1 MIEVPGYRFVKEL
14 ATSGPFQLLRAT
26 RDADGAPVTLKLPDA
41 SRPGT
46 PTARLRQEFEL
57 THAPRIDGVLQAL
70 ALVEPRAGLSVL
82 VMEGFGESTLVQRLA
97 RGRLEPRVACRLALA
112 LARAVGAVHAAG
124 IVHRDLHPGCVL
136 LGADGES
143 VKLTGFTLATRRPR
157 AEVAPVPPDRLEGT
171 LEYLSP
177 EGTGRTHRSVDSRSD
192 FYSLGVILFELLTGR
207 RPFADTDA
215 LGLIHAHVALPPP
228 APLSLE
234 PGLPRALSDIALK
247 LLAKSPEDRYQSAY
261 GLVADL
267 QYCLD
272 VLEGNVTEA
281 PFELGTK
288 DVPERFA
295 APERLYGREA
305 EQAALREAFEHAVSG
320 RSGFVLLSG
329 AAGMGKS
336 TLTGTLKRPVAERHG
351 LFVRGKYDQFLRDT
365 PYSGIF
371 EAFRDV
377 ARGLLSQEEDAL
389 EASKRRLL
397 DAVGGMGRL
406 VVDAVPRLA
415 LVLGEQPPVPEL
427 GPAESEL
434 RFQLVLRKFVA
445 AIATREHPL
454 VVVLDDVQWAD
465 TASLQLLKLLLTDRD
480 IGHLL
485 VVAACRSEELGP
497 DHPVEGLARALH
509 EDGTPVRRIDLAP
522 LSPEHV
528 ARLVA
533 DVFPPAAG
541 QPDAQ
546 LGALVLS
553 LTEGN
558 PFFAVQLLRTF
569 YERGLVR
576 FDADGGGFRWDAGA
590 LRGQDFSD
598 GVVALLTSR
607 IRELGPAAQ
616 ALLPQA
622 AALGHTFDLRSL
634 AIVLERTPA
643 EAAEALGE
651 VLQAGLVAPVG
662 EPDAES
668 GGAYQFTHDRVQQA
682 ALELTPAAERPE
694 LHARIGRLLLRHT
707 PAERLDEGLVDL
719 VSHFHLALPV
729 LKDADER
736 HRVAALDLR
745 AGRSAKSR
753 GAWSAALR
761 LLTTGLSLVGDE
773 GWRKDRRL
781 TFDLHVDA
789 AEAAY
794 LAADF
799 DLMERLA
806 SAALAHAADGAE
818 EVRVQEVRLQCFAH
832 RGEHARGVD
841 LGLEVLRKL
850 GQPLPANPKPPHVLA
865 AVAKTK
871 LRLGLRKPEDLESLP
886 EGTDPLLLATLRLL
900 VKLSSVAFMARPLLF
915 PLVVL
920 RILQLTIRHG
930 ATGVA
935 AFGYVGYGLMLSVH
949 LGNPEEGFRYG
960 RLALKTL
967 DRFQAESLRSMVTF
981 VFNLFIRH
989 WKEPLSACIEDF
1001 FAAAKKGQEM
1011 GDIEYFGYAASAGC
1025 ATALIARDGLSDG
1038 GSRMDR
1044 YRDALASHRHKNV
1057 PFVEYMRHTLDT
1069 LSGTFTGDPD
1079 AREEA
1084 LVAPYRQL
1092 GYANGI
1098 ATCDVL
1104 RTLRRWLWG
1113 DARGALASAEAVDA
1127 QVELIAGQIY
1137 LPWYKFFQGL
1147 ALIAL
1152 HPTRGPLERLR
1163 TSRAIDAIRKSMR
1176 GWARIA
1182 PMNYGARAE
1191 LLDAERAR
1199 LDGDGDAAADG
1210 YDRAIRL
1217 ARQYGLSLDE
1227 GVACEAAGRF
1237 HLAQGREPVAR
1248 TYLEE
1253 SRRAF
1258 LRWGARA
1265 VAARLERE
1273 HPRLLPS
1280 TPAAPEPARA
1290 EEAPGTPLAALDL
1303 ESVLKTARA
1312 LSGEIVLGKLLRTLM
1327 TLVIENAGARR
1338 GFLILKKPA
1347 GLFIEAE
1354 GSVDGTGV
1362 VVEQAVPVESSTALP
1377 ASIIHYVVR
1386 TGETVLLDDATAE
1399 EPFSE
1404 DPYVRSARP
1413 KSVLCSPLLKQGSLT
1428 GVLYLENDA
1437 TRGAFTRERLEVLRL
1452 LSFQAAISLENA
1464 GLYAS
1469 LEDYSRTL
1477 ERRVEER
1484 TTEIQ
1489 RKNAELAETLTRLQ
1503 EMQRQLVAQEK
1514 LASLGA
1520 LTAGIAHELQ
1530 NPLNFVN
1537 NFSVLSTRLAG
1548 ELEDSL
1554 KGVAGKVDGLVLEDV
1569 LELLEDLRQNSQ
1581 RIHSHG
1587 KRASDI
1593 IKTML
1598 RHSRRSEGTRTR
1610 ADFNTLVRESLNL
1623 AVQGLRTRPGG
1634 ASVQTETE
1642 LDAAVGSVELVA
1654 SDISRL
1660 FINILE
1666 NAFYA
1671 AQQKQPQ
1678 AGPGFT
1684 PCVQVRT
1691 RRLGDKVELRIRDN
1705 GPGIPDSI
1713 REKLFHPFFTTK
1725 PAGVGTGLGLSLVH
1739 DIVQEHQGE
1748 IRVESTPGEYAEFI
1762 ITLPAPLATPRSGA
1776 AA

>member
-1 MIEVPGYRFVKEL
+1 MIDVPGYRFVREL
-14 ATSGPFQLLRAT
+14 PASGPFQLLRAT
-26 RDADGAPVTLKLPDA
+26 REEHGTSVLLKVPDSSRAA
-41 SRPGT
+41 SLS
-46 PTARLRQEFEL
+46 ARLRHELEL
-57 THAPRIDGVLQAL
+57 TQSLRIDGVLHAL
-70 ALVEPRAGLSVL
+70 ALVESRAGGPVL
-82 VMEGFGESTLVQRLA
+82 VLEGFGESTLAQRLTQ
-97 RGRLEPRVACRLALA
+97 GRLEPRTACRIALA
-112 LARAVGAVHAAG
+112 LARTVGAIHAAG
-124 IVHRDLHPGCVL
+124 IVHRDLQPGCVL

-157 AEVAPVPPDRLEGT
+157 AEVAPVAPDRLEGT
-171 LEYLSP
+171 LEYMSP

-228 APLSLE
+228 PPTSLE
-234 PGLPRALSDIALK
+234 PGLPRPLSDIALK
-247 LLAKSPEDRYQSAY
+247 LLAKSPEERYQSAY

-267 QYCLD
+267 QRCLD
-272 VLEGNVTEA
+272 ALEDTDTPVA
-281 PFELGTK
+281 SFELGAK

-295 APERLYGREA
+295 VPERLYGRESQ
-305 EQAALREAFEHAVSG
+305 QAALRAAFERAASG

-336 TLTGTLKRPVAERHG
+336 TLTGTLKRAVSERHG
-351 LFVRGKYDQFLRDT
+351 VFVRGKYDQLLRDT

-371 EAFRDV
+371 EAFREV
-377 ARGLLSQEEDAL
+377 ARSLLGEEEGAL
-389 EASKRRLL
+389 ESSKRRLL
-397 DAVGGMGRL
+397 EAVGGMGRL
-406 VVDAVPRLA
+406 VVDAVPRMA

-434 RFQLVLRKFVA
+434 RFQLVLRKLVA
-445 AIATREHPL
+445 ALATREHPL
-454 VVVLDDVQWAD
+454 VMVLDDVQWAD
-465 TASLQLLKLLLTDRD
+465 SASLQLLRLLLTDRD
-480 IGHLL
+480 IEHLF

-497 DHPVEGLARALH
+497 DHPVEGLVRALH
-509 EDGTPVRRIDLAP
+509 EDGTPVQRIALEP
-522 LSPEHV
+522 LSPEQV
-528 ARLVA
+528 SRLVA

-576 FDADGGGFRWDAGA
+576 FDAEGGGFRWDAGA
-590 LRGQDFSD
+590 LRDQDFSD

-607 IRELGPAAQ
+607 IRELSPASQ
-616 ALLPQA
+616 ALLPWA
-622 AALGHTFDLRSL
+622 AALGHTFDLRTL
-634 AIVLERTPA
+634 AIILERPSSQ
-643 EAAEALGE
+643 AAEALGE
-651 VLQAGLVAPVG
+651 VLQAGLIAPVG

-682 ALELTPAAERPE
+682 ALELTPSSERPNV
-694 LHARIGRLLLRHT
+694 HARIGRLLLKHT
-707 PAERLDEGLVDL
+707 PPERLDEGLADL

-729 LKDADER
+729 LTDADER
-736 HRVAALDLR
+736 HRIAGLDLR

-753 GAWSAALR
+753 GAWAPALR
-761 LLTTGLSLVGDE
+761 LLTTGLTLVGED

-806 SAALAHAADGAE
+806 AAALSRAADGAE
-818 EVRVQEVRLQCFAH
+818 EVRVQEVRLQCYAH

-850 GQPLPANPKPPHVLA
+850 GQPLPANPKQPHVLA

-871 LRLGLRKPEDLESLP
+871 LRLGLRKPEDLEALP
-886 EGTDPLLLATLRLL
+886 ECTDPLLLATLRLL

-960 RLALKTL
+960 RLSLKTL

-1001 FAAAKKGQEM
+1001 FAAARKGQEM

-1025 ATALIARDGLSDG
+1025 ATSFIARDGLAEG
-1038 GSRMDR
+1038 GPRIDR
-1044 YRDALASHRHKNV
+1044 YRDALAAHRHKNV
-1057 PFVEYMRHTLDT
+1057 PFVEYMRHTLDALT
-1069 LSGTFTGDPD
+1069 GTFTGDVD
-1079 AREEA
+1079 AREEEI
-1084 LVAPYRQL
+1084 VAPYRQL

-1113 DARGALASAEAVDA
+1113 DVRGTLASAEAVDA

-1137 LPWYKFFQGL
+1137 LPWYKFFQAL
-1147 ALIAL
+1147 ALISL
-1152 HPTRGPLERLR
+1152 HPSRGPLERLR
-1163 TSRAIDAIRKSMR
+1163 ATRSIDAIRKSMR

-1199 LDGDGDAAADG
+1199 LDGEKDAAADG

-1227 GVACEAAGRF
+1227 GVACEAAARF
-1237 HLAQGREPVAR
+1237 HLTEGREAVAR
-1248 TYLEE
+1248 TYLVEA
-1253 SRRAF
+1253 RDAF
-1258 LRWGARA
+1258 LRWGGRA
-1265 VAARLERE
+1265 VATRLERE
-1273 HPRLLPS
+1273 HPRLLP
-1280 TPAAPEPARA
+1280 TAPASPVRA
-1290 EEAPGTPLAALDL
+1290 EEAAGTPLAALDL

-1312 LSGEIVLGKLLRTLM
+1312 LSGEIVLGKLLRKLM

-1338 GFLILKKPA
+1338 GFLILKKQE

-1354 GSVDGTGV
+1354 GSVDGADV

-1386 TGETVLLDDATAE
+1386 TGETVLLHDAAAE

-1404 DPYVRSARP
+1404 DPYIRTARP

-1537 NFSVLSTRLAG
+1537 NFSDLSTRLAG
-1548 ELEDSL
+1548 ELEESL
-1554 KGVAGKVDGLVLEDV
+1554 RGLSGSLDASAMRDV
-1569 LELLEDLRQNSQ
+1569 MELLEDLRQNSQ
-1581 RIHSHG
+1581 RIHTHG

-1610 ADFNTLVRESLNL
+1610 ADLNTLVRDSLGL
-1623 AVQGLRTRPGG
+1623 AVQGLRSRSGG
-1634 ASVQTETE
+1634 ASVETQSE
-1642 LDAAVGSVELVA
+1642 LDPAVGSVELVA

-1660 FINILE
+1660 LINILE

-1671 AQQKQPQ
+1671 TVQKQQ
-1678 AGPGFT
+1678 AGGAGYT
-1684 PCVQVRT
+1684 PHVAVRT
-1691 RRLGDKVELRIRDN
+1691 KRLGDKVELRVRDN
-1705 GPGIPDSI
+1705 GSGIPEHV

-1739 DIVQEHQGE
+1739 DIVQEHQGD

-1762 ITLPAPLATPRSGA
+1762 ITLPAPIASKSGA

>member
-1 MIEVPGYRFVKEL
+1 MIEVSGYRFVREL
-14 ATSGPFQLLRAT
+14 AASGPFQLLRAV
-26 RDADGAPVTLKLPDA
+26 REEDGAPVLLKVPEAA
-41 SRPGT
+41 SLA
-46 PTARLRQEFEL
+46 ARLRHEFEL
-57 THAPRIDGVLQAL
+57 TQPLHVDGVLRAL
-70 ALVEPRAGLSVL
+70 ALVEPRVGGPVL
-82 VMEGFGESTLVQRLA
+82 VLEGFGESTLAQRLTQ
-97 RGRLEPRVACRLALA
+97 GRLEPRAACRIALA
-112 LARAVGAVHAAG
+112 LARAVGALHATG
-124 IVHRDLHPGCVL
+124 IVHRDVQPGNVL
-136 LGADGES
+136 VGADGES

-157 AEVAPVPPDRLEGT
+157 AEVAPVAPERLEGT
-171 LEYLSP
+171 LEYMSP

-215 LGLIHAHVALPPP
+215 LGVIHAHVALPPP
-228 APLSLE
+228 PPVSLE
-234 PGLPRALSDIALK
+234 PGLPRPLSDIALK

-267 QYCLD
+267 QRCLD
-272 VLEGNVTEA
+272 ALEDGGAAVP
-281 PFELGTK
+281 PFELGAK

-295 APERLYGREA
+295 VPERLYGREA
-305 EQAALREAFEHAVSG
+305 QQAALRDAFERAASG
-320 RSGFVLLSG
+320 RSGFVLLTG

-336 TLTGTLKRPVAERHG
+336 ALTGTLKRPVSERQA
-351 LFVRGKYDQFLRDT
+351 LFVRGKYDQLLRDT
-365 PYSGIF
+365 PYSGLF
-371 EAFRDV
+371 EAFREV
-377 ARGLLSQEEDAL
+377 ARSLLGEEEEAL
-389 EASKRRLL
+389 EASRGRLL
-397 DAVGGMGRL
+397 EAVGGMGRL
-406 VVDAVPRLA
+406 VVDAVPRMA

-434 RFQLVLRKFVA
+434 RFQLVLRKLVA
-445 AIATREHPL
+445 ALATREHPL
-454 VVVLDDVQWAD
+454 VMVLDDVQWAD
-465 TASLQLLKLLLTDRD
+465 SPSLQLLRLLLTDRD

-485 VVAACRSEELGP
+485 IVAACRSEDLGP
-497 DHPVEGLARALH
+497 EHPVEGLARALH
-509 EDGTPVRRIDLAP
+509 DEGTPVQRISLEP
-522 LSPEHV
+522 LTAEQVS
-528 ARLVA
+528 RLVS
-533 DVFPPAAG
+533 DVFPPAEG

-607 IRELGPAAQ
+607 IRELSPASQ
-616 ALLPQA
+616 ALLPWA

-634 AIVLERTPA
+634 AIVLERTPTQ
-643 EAAEALGE
+643 AAEALGE

-682 ALELTPAAERPE
+682 ALELTPAAERPDV
-694 LHARIGRLLLRHT
+694 HARIGRLLLKHT
-707 PAERLDEGLVDL
+707 PPERLDEGLADL

-729 LKDADER
+729 LADADER
-736 HRVAALDLR
+736 HRVAGLDLR

-753 GAWSAALR
+753 GAWAPALR
-761 LLTTGLSLVGDE
+761 LLTTGLTLVGDD

-781 TFDLHVDA
+781 TFDLHVEA

-799 DLMERLA
+799 DQMERLA
-806 SAALAHAADGAE
+806 AAALAQAADGAE
-818 EVRVQEVRLQCFAH
+818 EVRVQEVRLQCYSH

-865 AVAKTK
+865 GVAKTK
-871 LRLGLRKPEDLESLP
+871 LRLGMRKPEDLEALP
-886 EGTDPLLLATLRLL
+886 ECTDPLLLATLRLL
-900 VKLSSVAFMARPLLF
+900 VKLSPAAFMARPVLF

-920 RILQLTIRHG
+920 RTLQLTIRHG
-930 ATGVA
+930 ATGMA

-967 DRFQAESLRSMVTF
+967 DRFQAESLRAMVTF

-989 WKEPLSACIEDF
+989 WKEPVSACVDDF
-1001 FAAAKKGQEM
+1001 YAAARKGQET
-1011 GDIEYFGYAASAGC
+1011 GDIEYFGYSASAGC
-1025 ATALIARDGLSDG
+1025 ATALVARDGLAEVG
-1038 GSRMDR
+1038 PRMDR

-1057 PFVEYMRHTLDT
+1057 PFVEYMRHTLDALT
-1069 LSGTFTGDPD
+1069 GTFTGDVD

-1084 LVAPYRQL
+1084 IVAPYRQL

-1098 ATCDVL
+1098 ASCDVI

-1113 DARGALASAEAVDA
+1113 DARGTLASAEAVDA

-1137 LPWYKFFQGL
+1137 LPWYKFFQAL
-1147 ALIAL
+1147 ALISL

-1163 TSRAIDAIRKSMR
+1163 SSRAIDAIRKSMR
-1176 GWARIA
+1176 GWARTA
-1182 PMNYGARAE
+1182 PMNYAARAE

-1199 LDGDGDAAADG
+1199 LDGEKDAAADG

-1227 GVACEAAGRF
+1227 GVACEAAARF
-1237 HLAQGREPVAR
+1237 HLAEGRESVAR
-1248 TYLEE
+1248 TYLVEARE
-1253 SRRAF
+1253 AF

-1273 HPRLLPS
+1273 HPGILPA
-1280 TPAAPEPARA
+1280 TPAVPAA
-1290 EEAPGTPLAALDL
+1290 GTEEAAGTPLASLDL

-1312 LSGEIVLGKLLRTLM
+1312 LSGEIVLGKLLRKLM

-1338 GFLILKKPA
+1338 GFLILKKSE

-1354 GSVDGTGV
+1354 GSVDGSDV

-1386 TGETVLLDDATAE
+1386 SGETVLLHDAAAE

-1404 DPYVRSARP
+1404 DPYIRTARP

-1537 NFSVLSTRLAG
+1537 NFSDLSTRLAG
-1548 ELEDSL
+1548 ELEESL
-1554 KGVAGKVDGLVLEDV
+1554 RGLSGGLDAAALGDV
-1569 LELLEDLRQNSQ
+1569 MELLEDLRQNSQ
-1581 RIHSHG
+1581 RIHTHG

-1610 ADFNTLVRESLNL
+1610 ADLNTLVRESLGL
-1623 AVQGLRTRPGG
+1623 AAQGLRSRSGG
-1634 ASVQTETE
+1634 ASVQTESE
-1642 LDAAVGSVELVA
+1642 LDPAVGAVELVA

-1660 FINILE
+1660 LINILE

-1671 AQQKQPQ
+1671 TVQKQQ
-1678 AGPGFT
+1678 ESGAGFT
-1684 PCVQVRT
+1684 PRVSVST
-1691 RRLGDKVELRIRDN
+1691 RRLGDKVELRVRDN
-1705 GPGIPDSI
+1705 GSGIPEHV

-1739 DIVQEHQGE
+1739 DIVQEHQGD
-1748 IRVESTPGEYAEFI
+1748 IRVESVPGEYAEFI
-1762 ITLPAPLATPRSGA
+1762 ITLPAPVTSRSGA

>member
-1 MIEVPGYRFVKEL
+1 MIEVSGFRIVREL
-14 ATSGPFQLLRAT
+14 ATSGAFQWLRAT
-26 RDADGAPVTLKLPDA
+26 REEDGTSVTLKVPEA
-41 SRPGT
+41 SRPT
-46 PTARLRQEFEL
+46 SAAARLRHEYEL
-57 THAPRIDGVLQAL
+57 TQALRLDGVLQAL
-70 ALVEPRAGLSVL
+70 AFIEPRAGPPLLVL
-82 VMEGFGESTLVQRLA
+82 EGFGETTLAWRLT
-97 RGRLEPRVACRLALA
+97 RGRLEPRAACRIALA
-112 LARAVGAVHAAG
+112 LARAVGAIHAAG

-171 LEYLSP
+171 LEYMSP

-192 FYSLGVILFELLTGR
+192 FYSLGVVLYEMLTGR

-228 APLSLE
+228 PPGSLE
-234 PGLPRALSDIALK
+234 PGLPRPLSDIALK

-267 QYCLD
+267 QTCLEAMETPGT
-272 VLEGNVTEA
+272 VA

-295 APERLYGREA
+295 APDRLYGREPQ
-305 EQAALREAFEHAVSG
+305 QAALRDAFEHAVSG
-320 RSGFVLLSG
+320 RSGFMLLSG

-336 TLTGTLKRPVAERHG
+336 TLTGTLKRPVSEAHG
-351 LFVRGKYDQFLRDT
+351 LFVRGKYDSFLRDT

-377 ARGLLSQEEDAL
+377 ARSLLSQEEEAL
-389 EASKRRLL
+389 EASRRRLL
-397 DAVGGMGRL
+397 EAVGGMGRL

-434 RFQLVLRKFVA
+434 RFQWVLRKFVA
-445 AIATREHPL
+445 ALATREHPL

-465 TASLQLLKLLLTDRD
+465 SASLQLLRLLLSDRD

-485 VVAACRSEELGP
+485 VVATCRSEELTP

-509 EDGTPVRRIDLAP
+509 EDGTPVRRIALEP
-522 LSPEHV
+522 LSPEHLY
-528 ARLVA
+528 RLVA

-546 LGALVLS
+546 LGTLVIS

-576 FDADGGGFRWDAGA
+576 FDAEGGGFRWDAGA

-607 IRELGPAAQ
+607 IRQLSPAAQ
-616 ALLPQA
+616 ALLPWA

-634 AIVLERTPA
+634 AIVLERTPV
-643 EAAEALGE
+643 EAAEGLGE
-651 VLQAGLVAPVG
+651 VLQAGLVAPMG

-682 ALELTPAAERPE
+682 ALELTPATEHPE

-707 PAERLDEGLVDL
+707 PPARLDEGLVEL

-729 LKDADER
+729 LKDANER

-761 LLTTGLSLVGDE
+761 LLSTGLSLVGED
-773 GWRKDRRL
+773 GWKKDRRL

-806 SAALAHAADGAE
+806 SAALAHAVDGAE
-818 EVRVQEVRLQCFAH
+818 EVRVQEVRLQCYSH
-832 RGEHARGVD
+832 RGEHARGAD

-871 LRLGLRKPEDLESLP
+871 LRLGLRKPEDLEGLP
-886 EGTDPLLLATLRLL
+886 ECTDPLLLATLRLL
-900 VKLSSVAFMARPLLF
+900 VKLSSVAFMAQPLLF

-989 WKEPLSACIEDF
+989 WKEPLSACIDDF
-1001 FAAAKKGQEM
+1001 FAAAEKGQEV

-1025 ATALIARDGLSDG
+1025 ATSLIARDGLADG
-1038 GSRMDR
+1038 GPRIDR
-1044 YRDALASHRHKNV
+1044 YRDALATHRHKNV
-1057 PFVEYMRHTLDT
+1057 PFVEYMRHTLDALT
-1069 LSGTFTGDPD
+1069 GTFTGDAD
-1079 AREEA
+1079 AREES

-1104 RTLRRWLWG
+1104 RTLRRWLSG
-1113 DARGALASAEAVDA
+1113 DARGTLASAEAVDA

-1152 HPTRGPLERLR
+1152 HPTRGSLERLR
-1163 TSRAIDAIRKSMR
+1163 ASRSIDAIRKSMR

-1199 LDGDGDAAADG
+1199 LDGQKDTAADG

-1227 GVACEAAGRF
+1227 GVACEAAARF
-1237 HLAQGREPVAR
+1237 HLTEGRELVAR
-1248 TYLEE
+1248 AYLEQA
-1253 SRRAF
+1253 RHAF

-1265 VAARLERE
+1265 VATRLERE

-1280 TPAAPEPARA
+1280 TPTAPEPARVD
-1290 EEAPGTPLAALDL
+1290 EAAGTPLAALDL

-1312 LSGEIVLGKLLRTLM
+1312 LSGEIVLGKLLRKLM

-1338 GFLILKKPA
+1338 GFLILKKPE

-1354 GSVDGTGV
+1354 GSVDGTTV

-1377 ASIIHYVVR
+1377 ASLIHYVVR
-1386 TGETVLLDDATAE
+1386 TGETVLLHDAAAE

-1404 DPYVRSARP
+1404 DPYIRSARP

-1537 NFSVLSTRLAG
+1537 NFSDLSTRLSR
-1548 ELEDSL
+1548 ELEEALRALASKL
-1554 KGVAGKVDGLVLEDV
+1554 DGPAMEDV

-1581 RIHSHG
+1581 RINTHG
-1587 KRASDI
+1587 RRASDI
-1593 IKTML
+1593 IKAML
-1598 RHSRRSEGTRTR
+1598 RHSRRSEGTRSR
-1610 ADFNTLVRESLNL
+1610 ADLNTLVCESLNL
-1623 AVQGLRTRPGG
+1623 AVQGLRSRSGG
-1634 ASVQTETE
+1634 VHVQTETD
-1642 LDAAVGSVELVA
+1642 LDTAVGTVELVA

-1671 AQQKQPQ
+1671 VVQKQPQ
-1678 AGPGFT
+1678 ASDGFT
-1684 PCVQVRT
+1684 PRVHVRT
-1691 RRLGDKVELRIRDN
+1691 RRLGDRVELRVRDN
-1705 GPGIPDSI
+1705 GAGIPEPI

-1725 PAGVGTGLGLSLVH
+1725 PAGVGTGLGLSLCH
-1739 DIVQEHQGE
+1739 DIVREHQGE
-1748 IRVESTPGEYAEFI
+1748 IRVESEPGEYAEFI
-1762 ITLPAPLATPRSGA
+1762 ITLPAPVATSPSGA

>member
-1 MIEVPGYRFVKEL
+1 MTEVAGYRIVREF
-14 ATSGPFQLLRAT
+14 AGFGPFQFLRAT
-26 RDADGAPVTLKLPDA
+26 REEDGAAVTLKVPA
-41 SRPGT
+41 PSSP
-46 PTARLRQEFEL
+46 PSIAARLRHELEL
-57 THAPRIDGVLQAL
+57 TQHLRIDGVLQPL
-70 ALVEPRAGLSVL
+70 ALVEPRTGRLALVL
-82 VMEGFGESTLVQRLA
+82 ESFGEATLAQRLSQ
-97 RGRLEPRVACRLALA
+97 GRLEPRTACRITLA
-112 LARAVGAVHAAG
+112 LARVLGAVHAAG
-124 IVHRDLHPGCVL
+124 IVHRNLHPGCVL
-136 LGADGES
+136 LGPGDEAL
-143 VKLTGFTLATRRPR
+143 KLTGFSLATRRPR
-157 AEVAPVPPDRLEGT
+157 AEVAPVAPDRLEGT

-192 FYSLGVILFELLTGR
+192 FYSLGVVLYELLTGR

-215 LGLIHAHVALPPP
+215 LGLIHAHVALPPLP
-228 APLSLE
+228 PGSLV
-234 PGLPRALSDIALK
+234 PGLPAPLSDIALK

-267 QYCLD
+267 RRCLD
-272 VLEGNVTEA
+272 GLEGTGSVA
-281 PFELGTK
+281 PFALGTK
-288 DVPERFA
+288 DVPERFT
-295 APERLYGREA
+295 APEHLYGREK
-305 EQAALREAFEHAVSG
+305 EQAGLREAFERAASG
-320 RSGFVLLSG
+320 RSGFVLVSG

-336 TLTGTLKRPVAERHG
+336 ALTGTLKRSVSARHG
-351 LFVRGKYDQFLRDT
+351 LFVRGKYDQLLRDT

-371 EAFRDV
+371 EAFREV
-377 ARGLLSQEEDAL
+377 ARSLLGEEEQALDAWR
-389 EASKRRLL
+389 RRLL

-406 VVDAVPRLA
+406 VVDAVPRMA
-415 LVLGEQPPVPEL
+415 LVLGEQPSVPEL

-434 RFQLVLRKFVA
+434 RFQLVLRKLVA
-445 AIATREHPL
+445 ALATREHPL
-454 VVVLDDVQWAD
+454 VVVLDDLQWAD
-465 TASLQLLKLLLTDRD
+465 SASLQLLRLLLSDRD

-485 VVAACRSEELGP
+485 VVAACRSEELWSE
-497 DHPVEGLARALH
+497 HPVEGLARALQ
-509 EDGTPVRRIDLAP
+509 EDGTPVHRVSLEP
-522 LSPEHV
+522 LSAEHV

-576 FDADGGGFRWDAGA
+576 FDAQGGGFRWDAGA

-607 IRELGPAAQ
+607 IRELSPTAQ
-616 ALLPQA
+616 ALLPVA
-622 AALGHTFDLRSL
+622 AALGHSFDLRSL
-634 AIVLERTPA
+634 AIVLERPPA
-643 EAAEALGE
+643 EAAAQLGE
-651 VLQAGLVAPVG
+651 LLQAGLVTPLS
-662 EPDAES
+662 EPEAEAEA

-682 ALELTPAAERPE
+682 ALELTPAEARPQ

-707 PAERLDEGLVDL
+707 PPERLDEGLVDV

-729 LKDADER
+729 LTDPDER
-736 HRVAALDLR
+736 YRVAALDLR
-745 AGRSAKSR
+745 AGRSGKSR
-753 GAWSAALR
+753 GAWASALR
-761 LLTTGLSLVGDE
+761 LLSTGLTLVGED
-773 GWRKDRRL
+773 GWKKDRRL
-781 TFDLHVDA
+781 TFDLHVEA

-806 SAALAHAADGAE
+806 AAALAHAADGAE
-818 EVRVQEVRLQCFAH
+818 EVRVQEVRLQCYAH

-871 LRLGLRKPEDLESLP
+871 VRLGLRKPEDLASLP
-886 EGTDPLLLATLRLL
+886 ECTDPLLLATLRLL

-989 WKEPLSACIEDF
+989 WKEPLSACIDDF
-1001 FAAAKKGQEM
+1001 YSAARKGQET

-1025 ATALIARDGLSDG
+1025 ATSLIATDGLAEAG
-1038 GSRMDR
+1038 PRIDR
-1044 YRDALASHRHKNV
+1044 YRDALAAQRHKNV
-1057 PFVEYMRHTLDT
+1057 PFVEYIRHTLDT
-1069 LSGTFTGDPD
+1069 LTGTFTGDAD
-1079 AREEA
+1079 AREEE

-1092 GYANGI
+1092 GYTNGI

-1104 RTLRRWLWG
+1104 RTLRRWLSG
-1113 DARGALASAEAVDA
+1113 DALGALESASAVDA
-1127 QVELIAGQIY
+1127 QAELIAGQIY
-1137 LPWYKFFQGL
+1137 FPWYKFFQGL

-1152 HPTRGPLERLR
+1152 HPSRGPLERLR
-1163 TSRAIDAIRKSMR
+1163 MSRSIDAIRKAMR

-1199 LDGDGDAAADG
+1199 LDGHLDDAADG

-1217 ARQYGLSLDE
+1217 ARQHELSLDE
-1227 GVACEAAGRF
+1227 GVACEAAARF
-1237 HLAQGREPVAR
+1237 HLAQARERVAR
-1248 TYLEE
+1248 AYLEDA
-1253 SRRAF
+1253 RTAF

-1280 TPAAPEPARA
+1280 APAAAQRTDEVA
-1290 EEAPGTPLAALDL
+1290 GTSLAALDL

-1312 LSGEIVLGKLLRTLM
+1312 LSGEIVLDKLLRKLM

-1338 GFLILKKPA
+1338 GFLILKKPE
-1347 GLFIEAE
+1347 GLFIAAE
-1354 GSVDGTGV
+1354 GSVDGSG
-1362 VVEQAVPVESSTALP
+1362 VVEQALPVESSTALP

-1386 TGETVLLDDATAE
+1386 TGETVLLHDAATE

-1404 DPYVRSARP
+1404 DPYIRAARP
-1413 KSVLCSPLLKQGSLT
+1413 KSVLCSPLLKQLSLT

-1437 TRGAFTRERLEVLRL
+1437 TPGAFTRERLEVLRL

-1484 TTEIQ
+1484 TAEIQ
-1489 RKNAELAETLTRLQ
+1489 HKNAELADTLTRLQ

-1537 NFSVLSTRLAG
+1537 NFSELSSRLAR
-1548 ELEDSL
+1548 ELEESL
-1554 KGVAGKVDGLVLEDV
+1554 RALASRLDAQALQDV

-1581 RIHSHG
+1581 RINTHG

-1598 RHSRRSEGTRTR
+1598 RHSRRSEGTRSR
-1610 ADFNTLVRESLNL
+1610 ADLNALIRDSLNL
-1623 AVQGLRTRPGG
+1623 ASQGLRSRPGG
-1634 ASVQTETE
+1634 ASVVTESD
-1642 LDAAVGSVELVA
+1642 LDPGVGTVELVA

-1671 AQQKQPQ
+1671 TVQKQQGAP
-1678 AGPGFT
+1678 PGFV
-1684 PCVQVRT
+1684 PRIHVRT
-1691 RRLGDKVELRIRDN
+1691 RRQGDKVELRVRDN
-1705 GPGIPDSI
+1705 GSGIPEHI
-1713 REKLFHPFFTTK
+1713 RAKLFDPFFTTK
-1725 PAGVGTGLGLSLVH
+1725 PAGVGTGLGLSLCH
-1739 DIVQEHQGE
+1739 DIVQEHHGE
-1748 IRVESTPGEYAEFI
+1748 IRVESEPGEYAEFI
-1762 ITLPAPLATPRSGA
+1762 ITLPAAPSASSGA